1 MKKTVII
8 LMCLLLLAFGMP
20 LFAQSHNGQHVNN
33 GHQSRSD
40 HDGRSD
46 QHKAENEH
54 HWHGSDVH
62 PAYHGVRGWGDAPS
76 RAPAGKPAPLPPK
89 EPVEDPGDKPAEEP
103 GEQPADKGPTQ
114 PLILNPHH
122 GAFPG

>member
-8 LMCLLLLAFGMP
+8 LMCLLLLAFGVP
-20 LFAQSHNGQHVNN
+20 LFAKGRDGQHVNN

-54 HWHGSDVH
+54 RWHGSDVH

-76 RAPAGKPAPLPPK
+76 RAPAGKPAPKPT
-89 EPVEDPGDKPAEEP
+89 EDPGDKPAEEP
-103 GEQPADKGPTQ
+103 GEQPGDKNLTQ
-114 PLILNPHH
+114 TLPLNLVT
-122 GAFPG
+122 GSFPG